1 MKSTPESGSTISF
14 EKTQEEGWEHRNMGD
29 QKPMMG
35 FSSVQ
40 IYIKQQ
46 FQIYDDLQDFVDLQ
60 TKTLIIF

>member
-1 MKSTPESGSTISF
+1 
-14 EKTQEEGWEHRNMGD
+14 MGD